1 MAESAGLKRNDRKSF
16 LPLCNREHREINPPT
31 APGDKTVAVGDDKT
45 HKSHTMAH
53 PPVSDAHAN
62 VQFFSISRNIF
73 NKRGKK
79 DMNKIA
85 DCGAAR
91 AEQK

>member
-1 MAESAGLKRNDRKSF
+1 M
-16 LPLCNREHREINPPT
+16 NPPT

-62 VQFFSISRNIF
+62 VQFFSFSRYILIKEEKNI
-73 NKRGKK
+73 NKLR
-79 DMNKIA
+79 I
-85 DCGAAR
+85 
-91 AEQK
+91 AEQREPSKSDT